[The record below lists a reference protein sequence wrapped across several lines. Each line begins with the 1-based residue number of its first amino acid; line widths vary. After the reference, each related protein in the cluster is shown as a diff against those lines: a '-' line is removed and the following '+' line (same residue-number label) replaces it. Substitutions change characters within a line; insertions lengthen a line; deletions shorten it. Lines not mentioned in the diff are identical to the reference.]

1 MGGKKRKHER
11 GGRLVTK
18 NVCAIYYTFYNV
30 MSEDEI
36 KKSRDVG
43 GKIHYLYASIIL
55 IIPLK
60 DLYQTVQV
68 MLER

>member
-1 MGGKKRKHER
+1 MGEKKRKDKR
-11 GGRLVTK
+11 GDRLVTK
-18 NVCAIYYTFYNV
+18 NVCTIYYILNNV

-43 GKIHYLYASIIL
+43 GKIHYLYASIVL

-60 DLYQTVQV
+60 DRYQTVQV
-68 MLER
+68 MLKR